1 MKPRFFDSLRP
12 AFVLAGLTA
21 AAAGAAPLP
30 GTTAVQTRP
39 EADAPAIGYLKAGSE
54 PVPAD
59 APAPEGWQAVS
70 LPGPFSAYVRSGDL
84 SKGLDVRPGASLYL
98 EPKADAQVLT
108 LAAAGDKIAITGLF
122 GKWTQVQLDK
132 SLTGYIHAGPLP
144 PAPAAAGAPAPGV
157 LTDVPAAAPAPPP
170 ANGPGRAV
178 DTAEAA
184 DPARPRLLEGKLVAS
199 PHHLLQ
205 ARPPYDWELEG
216 PDGHRLA
223 FVDLSKLLLT
233 EQIDQ
238 YIGREVEV
246 SGVVRPVPGAP
257 DLVIAVETLALQ

>member
-1 MKPRFFDSLRP
+1 
-12 AFVLAGLTA
+12 LAA

-59 APAPEGWQAVS
+59 APAPEGWMAVS

-84 SKGLDVRPGASLYL
+84 SKSLDVRPGSSLYL
-98 EPKADAQVLT
+98 EPRPDAPVLA
-108 LAAAGDKIAITGLF
+108 LAAAGDKIEITGLL

-132 SLTGYIHAGPLP
+132 NVTGFIHAGPLP
-144 PAPAAAGAPAPGV
+144 AAAPAPAAGAPAPGV
-157 LTDVPAAAPAPPP
+157 LTDVPAVPAAAPP

-199 PHHLLQ
+199 PRRFLQ
-205 ARPPYDWELEG
+205 ARAPYDWELEG

-238 YIGREVEV
+238 YIGHEVEV
-246 SGVVRPVPGAP
+246 SGVVRPVPGAA
-257 DLVIAVETLALQ
+257 DLVVAVETLALQ

>member
-1 MKPRFFDSLRP
+1 MKPRFFSFLRP
-12 AFVLAGLTA
+12 AFVLAGLS

-59 APAPEGWQAVS
+59 APAPEGWLAVS

-84 SKGLDVRPGASLYL
+84 SKSLDVRPGASLYL
-98 EPKADAQVLT
+98 EPKPDAPVLA
-108 LAAAGDKIAITGLF
+108 LAAAGDKIEITGLL

-144 PAPAAAGAPAPGV
+144 PAPAVPGAAGAPAPGV
-157 LTDVPAAAPAPPP
+157 LTDVPAAAPAAPP

-178 DTAEAA
+178 DTAEAGRPGA
-184 DPARPRLLEGKLVAS
+184 APAARRQARRLAPPLAAGARPLRL
-199 PHHLLQ
+199 
-205 ARPPYDWELEG
+205 
-216 PDGHRLA
+216 
-223 FVDLSKLLLT
+223 
-233 EQIDQ
+233 
-238 YIGREVEV
+238 
-246 SGVVRPVPGAP
+246 GA
-257 DLVIAVETLALQ
+257 